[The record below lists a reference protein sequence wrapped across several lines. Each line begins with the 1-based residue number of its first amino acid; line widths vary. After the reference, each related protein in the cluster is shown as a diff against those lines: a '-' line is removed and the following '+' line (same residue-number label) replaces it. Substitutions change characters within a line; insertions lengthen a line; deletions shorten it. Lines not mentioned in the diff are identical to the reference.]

1 VTGAEG
7 KRVRAPIT
15 SFLEAG
21 CGFGGSC
28 LPKDVKALIAH
39 GEDVG
44 SPMPL
49 LRSVIA
55 VNEARPHQILRMLE
69 KHFPS
74 LAGLRV
80 AVLGLSF
87 KPDTSDVRE
96 SPAFP
101 VIRLLRERMASVK
114 AYDPVAVGEA
124 RKVLGNAVVYA
135 ESLEECLED
144 VDAVVLLTRWKQ
156 FEAVPGILSALES
169 PPLLLDGRRQLDK
182 REVARYAGIGL

>member
-1 VTGAEG
+1 
-7 KRVRAPIT
+7 
-15 SFLEAG
+15 
-21 CGFGGSC
+21 
-28 LPKDVKALIAH
+28 
-39 GEDVG
+39 
-44 SPMPL
+44 M
-49 LRSVIA
+49 IA

-135 ESLEECLED
+135 ESLEECLEE

-156 FEAVPGILSALES
+156 FEAVPGILSALKS